1 MDKIILCKTTPK
13 SIKLN
18 KYIHFQLLKLHTHIR
33 FYDSWFY
40 VLSSSFIAEL
50 SATSAGR
57 KPSLSAIEQSAP
69 DCNSSFTIDI
79 KSQVAAVIWNK
90 RNERVSNIFGLDTT
104 ITMCTCTTTR
114 THYIH
119 QNTSHDQTQALDI
132 EKENIYS
139 NATYKIC
146 SSQGRE

>member
-90 RNERVSNIFGLDTT
+90 RNKTVSNIFS
-104 ITMCTCTTTR
+104 M
-114 THYIH
+114 H
-119 QNTSHDQTQALDI
+119 QNSSHDLIEALDK
-132 EKENIYS
+132 EKEQVYS

>member
-33 FYDSWFY
+33 FY
-40 VLSSSFIAEL
+40 VLSSFFIAEL

-90 RNERVSNIFGLDTT
+90 RNKRVSNIFGLNTT
-104 ITMCTCTTTR
+104 IKKEL
-114 THYIH
+114 HYYVYMYH
-119 QNTSHDQTQALDI
+119 N
-132 EKENIYS
+132 
-139 NATYKIC
+139 
-146 SSQGRE
+146 